1 MYGLTIT
8 TLKIFLSPTTDHLG
22 VGKTLIR
29 FSNLLATAFI
39 LVFSLAADAQETSY
53 WQVSGGV
60 AHTSIM
66 LPEAQKPNTRATL
79 TIEYSIVGGRCRV
92 MVGVAV
98 LSGRAYGT
106 PRGSKKM
113 DYDMTVTILGMHKW
127 TAKPITA
134 LYSNGIESAIP
145 ASTDLVKELK
155 AGSKVHVHAF
165 PNSPILEF
173 SLRGSRAAIQQASSA
188 CR

>member
-1 MYGLTIT
+1 
-8 TLKIFLSPTTDHLG
+8 
-22 VGKTLIR
+22 
-29 FSNLLATAFI
+29 
-39 LVFSLAADAQETSY
+39 
-53 WQVSGGV
+53 
-60 AHTSIM
+60 
-66 LPEAQKPNTRATL
+66 
-79 TIEYSIVGGRCRV
+79 
-92 MVGVAV
+92 MVGVA
-98 LSGRAYGT
+98 LLTGHAYGT

-134 LYSNGIESAIP
+134 LYSNGMESAIP
-145 ASTDLVKELK
+145 ASAALVEELK

-173 SLRGSRAAIQQASSA
+173 SLRGSKSAIQQAANA